1 VKCPLRNIWWILPT
15 VSSEAVELRS
25 NRRGNLGVR
34 FKVPPAPNAAA
45 VGHFSVIF
53 EKPPVA
59 FEAQN
64 IGIKSPI
71 IEAEFEITRS
81 STTTLS
87 AVASASI
94 GSDRSRSDG
103 NGEMR

>member
-1 VKCPLRNIWWILPT
+1 M
-15 VSSEAVELRS
+15 SSEAVEAAQTQAW
-25 NRRGNLGVR
+25 GNLGVR
-34 FKVPPAPNAAA
+34 FRVPDALKAAT

-71 IEAEFEITRS
+71 IQAEFEITRS

-87 AVASASI
+87 AVASAFI
-94 GSDRSRSDG
+94 ASDRSSRSDG

>member
-1 VKCPLRNIWWILPT
+1 MALKET
-15 VSSEAVELRS
+15 AVS
-25 NRRGNLGVR
+25 
-34 FKVPPAPNAAA
+34 
-45 VGHFSVIF
+45 HFSVLF

-64 IGIKSPI
+64 IRVKSPTI
-71 IEAEFEITRS
+71 QVEFEIKRS

-94 GSDRSRSDG
+94 ASDRSRSDG
-103 NGEMR
+103 DGEMR